1 MESLNKIVNLHYDC
15 QQPVFYLGSA
25 LTSLSA
31 ITVFLVKLHKDGK
44 LSTTHFLV
52 MLTLYAVVIYAIS
65 RLINWLC
72 VHRHNEAA
80 WVVALLPIVGVL
92 MTAFQK

>member
-1 MESLNKIVNLHYDC
+1 MSYLVNLHYDC

-31 ITVFLVKLHKDGK
+31 VTVFLVKLQRYGK
-44 LSTTHFLV
+44 LNLTHVLV
-52 MLTLYAVVIYAIS
+52 MLAIYVAVIYAIS

-72 VHRHNEAA
+72 THRHNEAA
-80 WVVALLPIVGVL
+80 WAVALLPIVGVL
-92 MTAFQK
+92 MTAAQ

>member
-1 MESLNKIVNLHYDC
+1 MSNLVNLHYDC

-31 ITVFLVKLHKDGK
+31 VAVFLVKLQKEGK
-44 LSTTHFLV
+44 ISMTHLLV
-52 MLTLYAVVIYAIS
+52 MLTLYAVVIYVIS

-72 VHRHNEAA
+72 THQHREAA
-80 WVVALLPIVGVL
+80 WVVALLPILGVL
-92 MTAFQK
+92 MTVY

>member
-1 MESLNKIVNLHYDC
+1 MSHLVNLHYDC

-31 ITVFLVKLHKDGK
+31 VTVFLVRLHREGK
-44 LSTTHFLV
+44 LSLTHVLV
-52 MLTLYAVVIYAIS
+52 MLAIYVAVIYAIS

-72 VHRHNEAA
+72 THNHREAA
-80 WVVALLPIVGVL
+80 WVVALLPIIGVL
-92 MTAFQK
+92 MTATQ